1 MTSST
6 RRINVRA
13 FLGLLVG
20 SMIGATASR
29 AEAQLNGIDVS
40 SYQGTVNWTSVKNAG
55 YSFGFAK
62 ATEGT
67 TYTDA
72 DFSKNWA
79 NMKSAGLIRGAY
91 HYGHP
96 SISATAQAQYF
107 VNAINAAGGYNDTS
121 SLQLVLDLEDNDG
134 LSSSEVWTWVQA
146 FMAEIK
152 SLTGK
157 PGIIY
162 TGYYFWVDDVGNPD
176 NNLDCPLWI
185 ADYGV
190 SSPMVPAAWSTW
202 TFWQYSDSG
211 SVPGVSGDVDLDY
224 FNGSLTV
231 LKKFCF

>member
-1 MTSST
+1 MTSTT
-6 RRINVRA
+6 RRIVVRA
-13 FLGLLVG
+13 ALALMGAFLMGG
-20 SMIGATASR
+20 ISPR

-55 YSFGFAK
+55 YVFGFAK

-72 DFSKNWA
+72 DFKSNWKNM
-79 NMKSAGLIRGAY
+79 NSAGLIRGAY

-96 SISATAQAQYF
+96 SISATEQAQYF
-107 VNAINAAGGYNDTS
+107 VNAVNAAGGYDTANT
-121 SLQLVLDLEDNDG
+121 LQLVLDIEDSDG
-134 LSSSEVWTWVQA
+134 LSPSEVWTWVQD
-146 FMAEIK
+146 FMAEIE

-176 NNLDCPLWI
+176 NNLNCPLWI

-190 SSPMVPAAWSTW
+190 SSPLVPTAWSTW
-202 TFWQYSDSG
+202 TFWQYSDTG

-224 FNGSLTV
+224 FNGSLTT